1 MPSNEQHISRKEI
14 IDWVLRGV
22 LALLVI
28 VSGIIAYQ
36 GKAVL
41 SEIKDHD
48 KRIDNNTISITR
60 LSQSETDTQRR
71 LERIELKVDELL
83 KYSMNRDE

>member
-36 GKAVL
+36 GREVL
-41 SEIKDHD
+41 SEVKDHD
-48 KRIDNNTISITR
+48 KRINSNTISITR
-60 LSQSETDTQRR
+60 LNQSETETQRR
-71 LERIELKVDELL
+71 LKSIESKLDELL
-83 KYSMNRDE
+83 KYSMNRNE